1 MTYVSDINYFMG
13 KSGRKGLLG
22 SYNIKK
28 NIPWPYHLTKDIMQA
43 YVSVVL
49 GKGGNLG

>member
-1 MTYVSDINYFMG
+1 MG

-28 NIPWPYHLTKDIMQA
+28 NIPWLYHLTKDIMQA
-43 YVSVVL
+43 SVVL